1 MFEQAMAAA
10 REERRTMEKKD
21 EAKRWK
27 EIGNPLSLADALT
40 RLSKNDLSDIRSN
53 LGIKNASA
61 LNKPQLIEL
70 LAKQVPME
78 LSATLQQLDE
88 TRYATLKRIAEGGGQ
103 AFVSLEFHEYEYFK
117 LRGLAFTGSIGGRHA
132 LVMPQEILEEFRKL
146 DVASLRAAVRKH
158 TEWLQISQG
167 LLYYYGFLSTYDLV
181 RMVED
186 YTGAR
191 VDTYDYL
198 NVLFQ
203 GIAYGYAIRANMD
216 GFTNEDVFDVEQVI
230 QEHLARPNV
239 PFYRFTKAQLLRAGK
254 PGFVDRSPAYHAF
267 VDFLRHSYQVD
278 VEEAEDEAQFCVQE
292 IQIGESMSNIVQ
304 AMTEEFEILTMDV
317 LQSLTHHL
325 TRLHNNT
332 RQWVLKGHTPSE
344 LRPLDSAALRPLP
357 SPMGGVGG
365 ASAKGQVV
373 HIATGKKVGR
383 NDPCPCGSG
392 KKYKK
397 CCGG

>member
-1 MFEQAMAAA
+1 
-10 REERRTMEKKD
+10 
-21 EAKRWK
+21 
-27 EIGNPLSLADALT
+27 
-40 RLSKNDLSDIRSN
+40 
-53 LGIKNASA
+53 
-61 LNKPQLIEL
+61 
-70 LAKQVPME
+70 
-78 LSATLQQLDE
+78 
-88 TRYATLKRIAEGGGQ
+88 
-103 AFVSLEFHEYEYFK
+103 
-117 LRGLAFTGSIGGRHA
+117 
-132 LVMPQEILEEFRKL
+132 
-146 DVASLRAAVRKH
+146 VASLRAAVRKH

-167 LLYYYGFLSTYDLV
+167 LLYYYGFLSTDDLIQ
-181 RMVED
+181 MVED

-191 VDTYDYL
+191 VDTRTYL

-203 GIAYGYAIRANMD
+203 GIAYGYAIRANLD
-216 GFTNEDVFDVEQVI
+216 GFTNEDVFDVEQVM
-230 QEHLARPNV
+230 QEHQARPNV

-254 PGFVDRSPAYHAF
+254 PGFVDRSPAYQAF

-278 VEEAEDEAQFCVQE
+278 VAESEDEAQFCVYE
-292 IQIGESMSNIVQ
+292 IQIGESMPHIVE
-304 AMTEEFEILTMDV
+304 AMTEEFEIATMDV

-344 LRPLDSAALRPLP
+344 LRPLDRAALRPLP
-357 SPMGGVGG
+357 GAMGGSG
-365 ASAKGQVV
+365 SKGQVV